1 MGYEY
6 GDAQNM
12 AIRCFLNQF
21 SKNFNYFDKNYELKT
36 LEYFNYKCPYTGVAL
51 TSANMVKDHVIPFNK
66 DCCGLHVYGNVLI
79 VDRKANN
86 DKSSKNL
93 EEYLKNNPERL
104 LKIQEFIKST
114 GYPEIHNEYNEYLH
128 NTCSELYSGI
138 RYIIE
143 ERCTTFQNKYLKTTP
158 KQQIL
163 VQKMSTPRTIIYKKA
178 QTNIQKTPNK
188 VNKSLTK
195 DKIKYLCKE
204 NGVIINSSFTM
215 ASKNSTQNKY
225 WANPQKLFLSK
236 PWTLVLND
244 NINNIL
250 YCFLIPTNSR
260 LEHQIKVRK
269 DNNNQMDLQIYYQDN
284 SFTDSRSGIS
294 FAKWLVKTIKY

>member
-36 LEYFNYKCPYTGVAL
+36 LEYFNYKCPYTGVTL

-79 VDRKANN
+79 VDRKANS
-86 DKSSKNL
+86 DKSSKKL
-93 EEYLKNNPERL
+93 DEYLKNNPERL

-143 ERCTTFQNKYLKTTP
+143 ERCTTFQNKYLKSTP
-158 KQQIL
+158 KQQIQ
-163 VQKMSTPRTIIYKKA
+163 VQKMSSPRTIIYKKA
-178 QTNIQKTPNK
+178 QINVPKILNN

-215 ASKNSTQNKY
+215 ASKNSTQDKY
-225 WANPQKLFLSK
+225 WANPRTSFLYTD
-236 PWTLVLND
+236 WTFVLND

-250 YCFLIPTNSR
+250 YCFIIPTNSIM
-260 LEHQIKVRK
+260 ESSIKYK
-269 DNNNQMDLQIYYQDN
+269 GQNSELIDLQIYYNDN